1 MPGAFEISSVT
12 FNLAYAFNPSNLN
25 MPSSSSGML
34 ALFRVSS
41 FEAVIVD
48 LNTSVVFW
56 HMVRKH
62 AWR

>member
-48 LNTSVVFW
+48 LNTSVVF
-56 HMVRKH
+56 
-62 AWR
+62 